1 MKPKSITTK
10 NGETK
15 KFKAAGSWLFH
26 KATESTGL
34 DNFNRTGF
42 YLTGKKIVSFLVTK
56 SSLDLYLINGDE
68 LIIQSHFIP
77 YTTERQIK
85 ALAGRLVS
93 SLKQK
98 PAKNGKR

>member
-34 DNFNRTGF
+34 DNFKRTGF
-42 YLTGKKIVSFLVTK
+42 YLTGKK
-56 SSLDLYLINGDE
+56 SSLSWSQN
-68 LIIQSHFIP
+68 
-77 YTTERQIK
+77 
-85 ALAGRLVS
+85 
-93 SLKQK
+93 
-98 PAKNGKR
+98 PASTFTWLMETS